1 MMTSDF
7 LSSGVSDAADIR
19 GHRRTYVGALPGLIA
34 QALRRAGTSNPVSL
48 IATDGLL
55 MASCGLLIAS

>member
-19 GHRRTYVGALPGLIA
+19 GHRRTYVGAMPGLIA
-34 QALRRAGTSNPVSL
+34 QALRRAGTNNPVSL
-48 IATDGLL
+48 IAND
-55 MASCGLLIAS
+55 GLLIAS

>member
-1 MMTSDF
+1 MMTSDDD

-48 IATDGLL
+48 VATDGLL
-55 MASCGLLIAS
+55 ITS